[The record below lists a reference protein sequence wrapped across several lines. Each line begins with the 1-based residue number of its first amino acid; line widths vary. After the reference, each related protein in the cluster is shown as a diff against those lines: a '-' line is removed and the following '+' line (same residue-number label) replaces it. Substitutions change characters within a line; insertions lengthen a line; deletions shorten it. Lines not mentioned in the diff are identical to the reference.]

1 MSIKIIY
8 KSAYEKCSRVISFNK
23 DKQIK
28 KWWTNDLNKLKA
40 SMLVI
45 KYKICQSEEDKIEY
59 KRLKKEFKILMKKNI
74 FLYEKN
80 EYCKIGN
87 LIKAKNGD

>member
-1 MSIKIIY
+1 
-8 KSAYEKCSRVISFNK
+8 
-23 DKQIK
+23 
-28 KWWTNDLNKLKA
+28 
-40 SMLVI
+40 MLVI